1 MSAIDPTLIDKLE
14 KLSPQRLDEV
24 RDFVEFLTIREEH
37 AAAGARL
44 GKALERLD
52 ALALPTLSD
61 EEIEA
66 EIRAARRERAARRA

>member
-1 MSAIDPTLIDKLE
+1 
-14 KLSPQRLDEV
+14 
-24 RDFVEFLTIREEH
+24 VESLTIREER

-61 EEIEA
+61 EDIEA
-66 EIRAARRERAARRA
+66 EIQAARRERAASRA